1 MDLDVNLELDK
12 DLRETQ
18 RRPHC
23 QDELRG
29 EADCSVQ
36 PGSAVPGPL
45 LPSATIHNI
54 FSKREYFSRKLD

>member
-29 EADCSVQ
+29 EADCSLALQ
-36 PGSAVPGPL
+36 
-45 LPSATIHNI
+45 
-54 FSKREYFSRKLD
+54 SRAAAALSHYS